1 MQELIF
7 LRVARFFLENP
18 YEEVYLRQLAKKLGL
33 SAFAIKKYADL
44 LIKENLIKEERKA
57 NLRYFKSNI
66 NNLFF
71 KYIKIAFSINL
82 ILKSMLLDSL
92 KQSLANVSSIVLFGS
107 MAKGEDDRNSDVDLL
122 IIGKE
127 KPLNLEKFEMKLGKS
142 ITLHILSWSEW
153 NKKAQEDMPFYSEI
167 ISQGVTLYGELP
179 LVKWK

>member
-71 KYIKIAFSINL
+71 KYIKIAF
-82 ILKSMLLDSL
+82 
-92 KQSLANVSSIVLFGS
+92 
-107 MAKGEDDRNSDVDLL
+107 R
-122 IIGKE
+122 
-127 KPLNLEKFEMKLGKS
+127 
-142 ITLHILSWSEW
+142 
-153 NKKAQEDMPFYSEI
+153 
-167 ISQGVTLYGELP
+167 
-179 LVKWK
+179 